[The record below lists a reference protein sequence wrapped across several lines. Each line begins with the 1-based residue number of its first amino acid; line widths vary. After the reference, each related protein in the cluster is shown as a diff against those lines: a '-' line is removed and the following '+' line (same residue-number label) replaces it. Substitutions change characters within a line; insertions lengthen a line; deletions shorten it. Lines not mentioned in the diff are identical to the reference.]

1 MSLPREEFQTRLKAI
16 VQEHYA
22 KTRTPL
28 LLSHLGS
35 RVEKEQLWPD
45 DRGQRSLKQLI
56 EACEPDLQIVFDRR
70 SPAYVAVV
78 TPDVRADVEGQIN
91 DRLGEKDKI
100 AVRLEDLAR
109 PVLLAFCVNVQ
120 SQSVYIRRTKPFR
133 YEVGS
138 IPIEKATEYVII
150 EPEYRRPGLRIEH
163 PHLLPLSDR
172 RDLENLI
179 QKWATVH
186 GLEIEQF
193 SRLEQEDKEAPEIGK
208 TALDR
213 LLAAQ
218 PPGVADKLLIPADIA
233 QILSRIR

>member
-78 TPDVRADVEGQIN
+78 TPDVRGDVEGQIN

-163 PHLLPLSDR
+163 PHQLPLSDR

-193 SRLEQEDKEAPEIGK
+193 SRLEQEDKEAPETGK